1 MLCYYMKFCGG
12 FFYIYFIVQ
21 KLVKFFFFQLKK
33 IKEILLKEI
42 MMVGKIK
49 LFNLDYVFILIIFR
63 FILKIV
69 REVDLI

>member
-1 MLCYYMKFCGG
+1 
-12 FFYIYFIVQ
+12 
-21 KLVKFFFFQLKK
+21 
-33 IKEILLKEI
+33 
-42 MMVGKIK
+42 MVGKIK